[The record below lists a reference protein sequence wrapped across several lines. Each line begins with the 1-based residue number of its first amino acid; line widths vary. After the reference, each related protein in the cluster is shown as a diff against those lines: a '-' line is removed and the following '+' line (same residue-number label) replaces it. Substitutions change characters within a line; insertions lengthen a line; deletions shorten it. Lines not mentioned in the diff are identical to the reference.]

1 MTFCPSIAIYST
13 LGTDPFPL
21 QQQGNLL
28 TGVASLLAPVVSDG
42 NETDAASSENE
53 EEASVS
59 FVTTLDVLDLS
70 DNVFTAFPHELEVVG
85 GLSVLY
91 LHGNS
96 MTSVIPPWL
105 GQRDTLKHLRL
116 DGNSLTGSLAIWL
129 SDTHRLLDLQ
139 KLRLDG
145 NAGVTGPLTAGA
157 VRTLAKLTTLNVSD
171 VQKFGAFPSSLGQK
185 GASLTSL
192 TSLSMRNSGLSGTLP
207 PDLFEALPLLQ
218 TLDLRDNLLTGLVPA
233 NEVIPAVLDAGDG
246 AANAPSRLRIAHQ
259 NLQQLLLANNSFG
272 GMLPHLPAHLVT
284 IASGRHD
291 AFGVESARAA
301 VDLRDASDETRGFFT
316 CTYLCFPNPR
326 TVFPYTTDT
335 FFYWYQV
342 RSPKTPPRIKTPGV
356 PARPAARD

>member
-1 MTFCPSIAIYST
+1 
-13 LGTDPFPL
+13 
-21 QQQGNLL
+21 
-28 TGVASLLAPVVSDG
+28 
-42 NETDAASSENE
+42 
-53 EEASVS
+53 
-59 FVTTLDVLDLS
+59 
-70 DNVFTAFPHELEVVG
+70 
-85 GLSVLY
+85 
-91 LHGNS
+91 
-96 MTSVIPPWL
+96 
-105 GQRDTLKHLRL
+105 
-116 DGNSLTGSLAIWL
+116 
-129 SDTHRLLDLQ
+129 
-139 KLRLDG
+139 LDG